1 MYCHASALAVHA
13 GQTVTAGQVIGW
25 VGSTGNSTGPHL
37 HFQVHLVAPP
47 VDNSTTVDPVAYL
60 ARVGVAVA

>member
-1 MYCHASALAVHA
+1 
-13 GQTVTAGQVIGW
+13 VTAGQVIAW

-47 VDNSTTVDPVAYL
+47 VNSSTAVDPVAYL
-60 ARVGVAVA
+60 ASVGVKV